1 MFCVNVRLNPGPAL
15 NLIYILHK
23 GIDKHNFICYNIDK
37 KKGEDNMK
45 LYEVKWFNYKEPL
58 TGNEEVYTSI
68 ITEEEYQKMR
78 ANPKIAFTNIKLA
91 GT

>member
-1 MFCVNVRLNPGPAL
+1 
-15 NLIYILHK
+15 
-23 GIDKHNFICYNIDK
+23 
-37 KKGEDNMK
+37 MK

-68 ITEEEYQKMR
+68 VTEDEYQKMR
-78 ANPKIAFTNIKLA
+78 ANSKIAFINIKLA

>member
-1 MFCVNVRLNPGPAL
+1 
-15 NLIYILHK
+15 
-23 GIDKHNFICYNIDK
+23 
-37 KKGEDNMK
+37 MK

-68 ITEEEYQKMR
+68 VTEEEYQKMR
-78 ANPKIAFTNIKLA
+78 ANSKIAFTNIKLA